1 MIRGD
6 QALRSTRLLPR
17 TLLRMTALAACALVT
32 ACAVGPDYKRPDT
45 EVPQQYK
52 EAGDWKVSTP
62 NDAVARGKWWEIF
75 NDPQLNAL
83 EDQVAAANQNI
94 LVAEAQ
100 YRQAQAL
107 VQSAQAAFFPT
118 LGASASATRSRSVRT
133 SVNPDGS
140 LSNGNPSIGN
150 SQSLSLN
157 ASWELDLWG
166 RIRRSVESNKA
177 SAEASAGDLSAALL
191 SAQATLAQN
200 YFQLRVTDTQ
210 KAVLQRT
217 VADYERFLKLTQ
229 NQYAVGVAQRSD
241 VLTAQTQL
249 KQSQA
254 LLLDTEVTRAQLEH
268 GIAVLIG
275 KPPAEFALAPT
286 TASNVYAL
294 PALPDIPLQVPSAV
308 LERRPDIAAA
318 ERRMAAANAQ
328 IGVAKAAYFPTLTLG
343 ASAGLSANTLAHL
356 ATLPSRV
363 WSIGPALAATLFDGG
378 ARSAAVDK
386 AGAAYDGT
394 VATYRQTVL
403 GAFQDVE
410 DNLAALRWQAQEF
423 DAQADAVKA
432 AQEAAQLN
440 LNRYRA
446 GTVSFLEVIT
456 AQGTAYN
463 AERTLL
469 TLQGKRYSAAVLL
482 VKALGGGWHGEV
494 PAVGPMASQTT
505 LHPASAPTA
514 Q

>member
-1 MIRGD
+1 M
-6 QALRSTRLLPR
+6 L
-17 TLLRMTALAACALVT
+17 ALAACALVA
-32 ACAVGPDYKRPDT
+32 ACAVGPDYKRPAT

-52 EAGDWKVSTP
+52 EAGDWKVANP
-62 NDAVARGKWWEIF
+62 NDAIVRGKWWEIF

-83 EDQVAAANQNI
+83 EEQVAAANQNI

-107 VQSAQAAFFPT
+107 VQSARAQFFPT
-118 LGASASATRSRSVRT
+118 LGANASATRSRSVRT
-133 SVNPDGS
+133 TVNPDGS
-140 LSNGNPSIGN
+140 LSVGNPSLTN
-150 SQSLSLN
+150 SQSLSLD

-166 RIRRSVESNKA
+166 GIRRNVESNKA
-177 SAEASAGDLSAALL
+177 SAEASARDLASALL
-191 SAQATLAQN
+191 SAQATLAQD
-200 YFQLRVTDTQ
+200 YFQLLVTDTQ

-249 KQSQA
+249 KQAQA
-254 LLLDTEVTRAQLEH
+254 QLLDAEVTRAQLEH
-268 GIAVLIG
+268 AIAVLIG
-275 KPPAEFALAPT
+275 KPPATFSIAPT
-286 TASNVYAL
+286 KAANVYEL
-294 PALPDIPLQVPSAV
+294 PTLPDIPLGIPSAV
-308 LERRPDIAAA
+308 LERRPDVAAA
-318 ERRMAAANAQ
+318 ERRMAATNAQ

-343 ASAGLSANTLAHL
+343 ASVGLTANTLSHL
-356 ATLPSRV
+356 ATLPSRI
-363 WSIGPALAATLFDGG
+363 WSIGPTLATSLFDGG

-386 AGAAYDGT
+386 AGAAYDAS

-410 DNLAALRWQAQEF
+410 DNLAALRWQAREF

-432 AQEAAQLN
+432 AQEAAQLD

-446 GTVSFLEVIT
+446 GTISFLEVIT
-456 AQGTAYN
+456 AQATAYN

-469 TLQGKRYSAAVLL
+469 TLQGKQYSATVLL

-494 PAVGPMASQTT
+494 PAVGPMASQAAQQAAAA
-505 LHPASAPTA
+505 PAA

>member
-1 MIRGD
+1 MTRGTH
-6 QALRSTRLLPR
+6 ALRISRLLPR
-17 TLLRMTALAACALVT
+17 MVALAACALVT
-32 ACAVGPDYKRPDT
+32 ACAVGPDYKRPSA

-52 EAGDWKVSTP
+52 ETAGEWKVGMPS
-62 NDAVARGKWWEIF
+62 DAIARGTWWEIF
-75 NDPQLNAL
+75 GDPQLNAL
-83 EDQVAAANQNI
+83 EEQVAAANQNI

-100 YRQAQAL
+100 YREAQAL
-107 VQSAQAAFFPT
+107 VQSARAQFFPT
-118 LGASASATRSRSVRT
+118 LTGSASASRSRSVRT
-133 SVNPDGS
+133 TVNADGS
-140 LSNGNPSIGN
+140 LSTGSPTIANA
-150 SQSLSLN
+150 QSLTLD

-166 RIRRSVESNKA
+166 RIRRTVESNRA
-177 SAEASAGDLSAALL
+177 SAQASAGDLASALL
-191 SAQATLAQN
+191 SAQATLAQD

-217 VADYERFLKLTQ
+217 VADYERFLQLTQ

-249 KQSQA
+249 KQAQA
-254 LLLDTEVTRAQLEH
+254 LLLDAEVTRAQLEH
-268 GIAVLIG
+268 AIAVLIG
-275 KPPAEFALAPT
+275 KSPSEFSLAPT
-286 TASNVYAL
+286 DAATAQAL
-294 PALPDIPLQVPSAV
+294 PPLPDIPLEIPSTV

-318 ERRMAAANAQ
+318 ERRMAAANAD

-343 ASAGLSANTLAHL
+343 ASAGLSANTLSRL
-356 ATLPSRV
+356 ATLPSRI
-363 WSIGPALAATLFDGG
+363 WSIGPTLAATLFDGG
-378 ARSAAVDK
+378 ARAAALDK
-386 AGAAYDGT
+386 AGAAYDAAVG
-394 VATYRQTVL
+394 TYRQTVL

-423 DAQADAVKA
+423 DVQNDAVQS
-432 AQEAAQLN
+432 AQEAARLD

-456 AQGTAYN
+456 AQATAYT

-482 VKALGGGWHGEV
+482 VKATGGGWHGEV
-494 PAVGPMASQTT
+494 PAVGPAAARTASTST
-505 LHPASAPTA
+505 PA

>member
-1 MIRGD
+1 
-6 QALRSTRLLPR
+6 
-17 TLLRMTALAACALVT
+17 
-32 ACAVGPDYKRPDT
+32 
-45 EVPQQYK
+45 
-52 EAGDWKVSTP
+52 
-62 NDAVARGKWWEIF
+62 
-75 NDPQLNAL
+75 
-83 EDQVAAANQNI
+83 
-94 LVAEAQ
+94 VAEAQ

-107 VQSAQAAFFPT
+107 VQSARAQFFPT
-118 LGASASATRSRSVRT
+118 LSASASATRSRSVRT
-133 SVNPDGS
+133 TVNPDGS
-140 LSNGNPSIGN
+140 LSTGNPSLLN
-150 SQSLSLN
+150 AQSISLD

-166 RIRRSVESNKA
+166 RVRRTVESNKA
-177 SAEASAGDLSAALL
+177 SAEASAGDLASALL

-217 VADYERFLKLTQ
+217 VADYERFLQLTK

-249 KQSQA
+249 QQSQA

-268 GIAVLIG
+268 AIAVLIG
-275 KPPAEFALAPT
+275 KTPSEFSLAST
-286 TASNVYAL
+286 SAATVQDL
-294 PALPDIPLQVPSAV
+294 PLLPEIPLEIPSSV

-318 ERRMAAANAQ
+318 ERRMAAANAN

-343 ASAGLSANTLAHL
+343 ATAGVAANTLSHL
-356 ATLPSRV
+356 ATLPTRI
-363 WSIGPALAATLFDGG
+363 WSIGPTLAATLFDAG

-386 AGAAYDGT
+386 AGAAYDQS

-410 DNLAALRWQAQEF
+410 DNLAALRWEAKEF
-423 DAQADAVKA
+423 DAQNEAVKA
-432 AQEAAQLN
+432 AQEAAQLD

-446 GTVSFLEVIT
+446 GTISFLEVIT
-456 AQGTAYN
+456 AQATAYN

-494 PAVGPMASQTT
+494 PLVGQAAQ
-505 LHPASAPTA
+505 PATSAPTP

>member
-1 MIRGD
+1 MTRGIH
-6 QALRSTRLLPR
+6 ALHPSRLLPR
-17 TLLRMTALAACALVT
+17 LVALAACALVT
-32 ACAVGPDYKRPDT
+32 ACAVGPDYKRPSAD
-45 EVPQQYK
+45 VPQQHK
-52 EAGDWKVSTP
+52 ETAGAWKVGAPADT
-62 NDAVARGKWWEIF
+62 ATRGKWWEIF
-75 NDPQLNAL
+75 GDAQLNAL

-94 LVAEAQ
+94 FVAEAQ

-107 VQSAQAAFFPT
+107 VQSARAQFFPT
-118 LGASASATRSRSVRT
+118 LSASASATRSRSVRT
-133 SVNPDGS
+133 TVNPDGS
-140 LSNGNPSIGN
+140 LSTGNPSLLN
-150 SQSLSLN
+150 AQSISLD

-166 RIRRSVESNKA
+166 RVRRTVESNKA
-177 SAEASAGDLSAALL
+177 SAEASAGDLASALL

-217 VADYERFLKLTQ
+217 VADYERFLQLTK

-249 KQSQA
+249 QQSQA

-268 GIAVLIG
+268 AIAVLIG
-275 KPPAEFALAPT
+275 KTPSEFSLAST
-286 TASNVYAL
+286 SAATVQDL
-294 PALPDIPLQVPSAV
+294 PLLPEIPLEIPSSV

-318 ERRMAAANAQ
+318 ERRMAAANAN

-343 ASAGLSANTLAHL
+343 ATAGVAANTLSHL
-356 ATLPSRV
+356 ATLPTRI
-363 WSIGPALAATLFDGG
+363 WSIGPTLAATLFDAG

-386 AGAAYDGT
+386 AGAAYDQS

-410 DNLAALRWQAQEF
+410 DNLAALRWEAKEF
-423 DAQADAVKA
+423 DAQNEAVKA
-432 AQEAAQLN
+432 AQEAAQLD

-446 GTVSFLEVIT
+446 GTISFLEVIT
-456 AQGTAYN
+456 AQATAYN

-494 PAVGPMASQTT
+494 PLVGQAAQ
-505 LHPASAPTA
+505 PATSAPTP

>member
-1 MIRGD
+1 MTRGT
-6 QALRSTRLLPR
+6 QALRTSLL
-17 TLLRMTALAACALVT
+17 ALAACALVS
-32 ACAVGPDYKRPDT
+32 ACAVGPDYKRPT
-45 EVPQQYK
+45 AEVPQQYK
-52 EAGDWKVSTP
+52 EAGDWKIADPS
-62 NDAVARGKWWEIF
+62 DAIARGKWWEIF

-83 EDQVAAANQNI
+83 EEQVAAANQNI

-107 VQSAQAAFFPT
+107 VQSAQASFFPT

-140 LSNGNPSIGN
+140 LSTGNPSLLN

-177 SAEASAGDLSAALL
+177 SAQASAGDLSSALL

-268 GIAVLIG
+268 AIAVLIG
-275 KPPAEFALAPT
+275 KPPAEFSLAPATAT
-286 TASNVYAL
+286 TVADL
-294 PALPDIPLQVPSAV
+294 PALPAIPLEVPSAV

-343 ASAGLSANTLAHL
+343 ASAGLAANTLSRL

-363 WSIGPALAATLFDGG
+363 WSIGPTLAATLFDGG
-378 ARSAAVDK
+378 ARAAAVDK
-386 AGAAYDGT
+386 AGAAYDAS

-410 DNLAALRWQAQEF
+410 DNLAALRWQTQEF
-423 DAQADAVKA
+423 GVQADAVKA

-456 AQGTAYN
+456 AQATAYS

-469 TLQGKRYSAAVLL
+469 TLQGKQYSAAVLL

-494 PAVGPMASQTT
+494 PVVGKAALQ
-505 LHPASAPTA
+505 PASAPAA

>member
-1 MIRGD
+1 MTRGIH
-6 QALRSTRLLPR
+6 ALHPSRLLPR
-17 TLLRMTALAACALVT
+17 LVALAACALVT
-32 ACAVGPDYKRPDT
+32 ACAVGPDYKRPSAD
-45 EVPQQYK
+45 VPQPYK
-52 EAGDWKVSTP
+52 ETAGAWKVGAPADT
-62 NDAVARGKWWEIF
+62 ATRGKWWEIF
-75 NDPQLNAL
+75 GDAQLNAL

-94 LVAEAQ
+94 FVAEAQ

-107 VQSAQAAFFPT
+107 VQSARAQFFPT
-118 LGASASATRSRSVRT
+118 LSASASATRSRSVRT
-133 SVNPDGS
+133 TVNPDGS
-140 LSNGNPSIGN
+140 LSTGNPSLLN
-150 SQSLSLN
+150 AQSISLD

-166 RIRRSVESNKA
+166 RVRRTVESNKA
-177 SAEASAGDLSAALL
+177 SAEASAGDLASALL

-217 VADYERFLKLTQ
+217 VADYERFLQLTK

-249 KQSQA
+249 QQSQA

-268 GIAVLIG
+268 AIAVLIG
-275 KPPAEFALAPT
+275 KTPSEFSLAST
-286 TASNVYAL
+286 SAATVQDL
-294 PALPDIPLQVPSAV
+294 PLLPEIPLEIPSSV

-318 ERRMAAANAQ
+318 ERRMAAANAN

-343 ASAGLSANTLAHL
+343 ATAGVAANTLSHL
-356 ATLPSRV
+356 ATLPTRI
-363 WSIGPALAATLFDGG
+363 WSIGPTLAATLFDAG

-386 AGAAYDGT
+386 AGAAYDQS

-410 DNLAALRWQAQEF
+410 DNLAALRWEAKEF
-423 DAQADAVKA
+423 DAQNEAVKA
-432 AQEAAQLN
+432 AQEAAQLD

-446 GTVSFLEVIT
+446 GTISFLEVIT
-456 AQGTAYN
+456 AQATAYN

-494 PAVGPMASQTT
+494 PLVGQAAQ
-505 LHPASAPTA
+505 PATSAPTP

>member
-1 MIRGD
+1 MKRGH
-6 QALRSTRLLPR
+6 QALRTSLL
-17 TLLRMTALAACALVT
+17 ALAACALVT
-32 ACAVGPDYKRPDT
+32 ACAVGPDYKRPGA

-52 EAGDWKVSTP
+52 EAGDWKVASP
-62 NDAVARGKWWEIF
+62 NDAMARGKWWEIF

-83 EDQVAAANQNI
+83 EEQVAAANQNI

-107 VQSAQAAFFPT
+107 VQSARASFFPT
-118 LGASASATRSRSVRT
+118 LGANASATRSRSVRT
-133 SVNPDGS
+133 TVNPDGS
-140 LSNGNPSIGN
+140 LSTGNPSLLN
-150 SQSLSLN
+150 SQSLSLD

-177 SAEASAGDLSAALL
+177 SAEASAGDLASALL

-217 VADYERFLKLTQ
+217 VDNYERFLKLTQ

-254 LLLDTEVTRAQLEH
+254 LLLDAEVTRAQLEH
-268 GIAVLIG
+268 AIAVLIG
-275 KPPAEFALAPT
+275 KPPSEFSLAAT
-286 TASNVYAL
+286 SASNVYEL
-294 PALPDIPLQVPSAV
+294 PALPAIPLQVPSAV

-343 ASAGLSANTLAHL
+343 ASAGLAANTLAHL

-363 WSIGPALAATLFDGG
+363 WSIGPTLAATLFDGG
-378 ARSAAVDK
+378 ARAAAVDK
-386 AGAAYDGT
+386 AGAAYDAS

-410 DNLAALRWQAQEF
+410 DNLAAVRWQNQEF
-423 DAQADAVKA
+423 EVQADAVKA
-432 AQEAAQLN
+432 AQEAAQLD

-456 AQGTAYN
+456 AQATAYN

-469 TLQGKRYSAAVLL
+469 TLQGKQYSAAVLL

-494 PAVGPMASQTT
+494 PVVGPAALPQASS
-505 LHPASAPTA
+505 PAA

>member
-1 MIRGD
+1 MTRGIH
-6 QALRSTRLLPR
+6 ALHPSRLLPR
-17 TLLRMTALAACALVT
+17 LVALAACALVT
-32 ACAVGPDYKRPDT
+32 ACAVGPDYKRPSAD
-45 EVPQQYK
+45 VPQQYK
-52 EAGDWKVSTP
+52 ETAGAWKVGAPADT
-62 NDAVARGKWWEIF
+62 ATRGKWWEIF
-75 NDPQLNAL
+75 GDAQLNAL

-94 LVAEAQ
+94 FVAEAQ

-107 VQSAQAAFFPT
+107 VQSARAQFFPT
-118 LGASASATRSRSVRT
+118 LSASASATRSRSVRT
-133 SVNPDGS
+133 TVNPDGS
-140 LSNGNPSIGN
+140 LSTGNPSLLN
-150 SQSLSLN
+150 AQSISLD

-166 RIRRSVESNKA
+166 RVRRTVESNKA
-177 SAEASAGDLSAALL
+177 SAEASAGDLASALL

-217 VADYERFLKLTQ
+217 VADYERFLQLTK

-249 KQSQA
+249 QQSQA

-268 GIAVLIG
+268 AIAVLIG
-275 KPPAEFALAPT
+275 KTPSEFSLAST
-286 TASNVYAL
+286 SAATVQDL
-294 PALPDIPLQVPSAV
+294 PLLPEIPLEIPSSV

-318 ERRMAAANAQ
+318 ERRMAAANAN

-343 ASAGLSANTLAHL
+343 ATAGVAANTLSHL
-356 ATLPSRV
+356 ATLPTRI
-363 WSIGPALAATLFDGG
+363 WSIGPTLAATLFDAG

-386 AGAAYDGT
+386 AGAAYDQS
-394 VATYRQTVL
+394 VATNRQTVL

-410 DNLAALRWQAQEF
+410 DNLAALRWEAKEF
-423 DAQADAVKA
+423 DAQNEAVKA
-432 AQEAAQLN
+432 AQEAAQLD

-446 GTVSFLEVIT
+446 GTISFLEVIT
-456 AQGTAYN
+456 AQATAYN

-494 PAVGPMASQTT
+494 PLVGQAAQ
-505 LHPASAPTA
+505 PATSAPTP

>member
-1 MIRGD
+1 MTRGP
-6 QALRSTRLLPR
+6 QALRPLRPLL
-17 TLLRMTALAACALVT
+17 LALAACALMS
-32 ACAVGPDYKRPDT
+32 ACAVGPDYKRPDA

-52 EAGDWKVSTP
+52 EAGDWKVGTP
-62 NDAVARGKWWEIF
+62 NDALARGKWWEIF

-83 EDQVAAANQNI
+83 EEQVAAANQNI
-94 LVAEAQ
+94 LVAESQ

-107 VQSAQAAFFPT
+107 VQQARASFFPT
-118 LGASASATRSRSVRT
+118 LGANASATRSRSVRT
-133 SVNPDGS
+133 TVNPDGS
-140 LSNGNPSIGN
+140 LGTGNPSITN
-150 SQSLSLN
+150 AQSLSLD

-166 RIRRSVESNKA
+166 RIRRSVESNQA
-177 SAEASAGDLSAALL
+177 SAQASAGDLSSALL
-191 SAQATLAQN
+191 SAQATLAQD

-210 KAVLQRT
+210 KTVLQRT

-249 KQSQA
+249 KQAQA
-254 LLLDTEVTRAQLEH
+254 QLLDTEVTRAQLEH
-268 GIAVLIG
+268 AIAVLIG
-275 KPPAEFALAPT
+275 KPPAEFSLAPIS
-286 TASNVYAL
+286 ASNVYEL
-294 PALPDIPLQVPSAV
+294 PALPDIPLEVPSSV
-308 LERRPDIAAA
+308 LERRPDVAAA

-343 ASAGLSANTLAHL
+343 ASAGLSANTLSRL

-363 WSIGPALAATLFDGG
+363 WSIGPSLAATLFDAG

-432 AQEAAQLN
+432 AQEAAQLD

-446 GTVSFLEVIT
+446 GTISFLEVIT
-456 AQGTAYN
+456 AQATAYN

-494 PAVGPMASQTT
+494 PIVGKAALQ
-505 LHPASAPTA
+505 PASPAAAPSA

>member
-1 MIRGD
+1 MTRGT
-6 QALRSTRLLPR
+6 QALRTSLL
-17 TLLRMTALAACALVT
+17 ALAACALVS
-32 ACAVGPDYKRPDT
+32 ACAVGPDYKRPDA

-52 EAGDWKVSTP
+52 EAGDWKVADPS
-62 NDAVARGKWWEIF
+62 DAIARGKWWEIF

-83 EDQVAAANQNI
+83 EEQVAAANQNI

-107 VQSAQAAFFPT
+107 VQSAQASFFPT
-118 LGASASATRSRSVRT
+118 LGANASATRSRSVRT

-140 LSNGNPSIGN
+140 LSTGNPSLLN

-166 RIRRSVESNKA
+166 RIRRTVESNKA
-177 SAEASAGDLSAALL
+177 SAQASAGDLSSALL

-217 VADYERFLKLTQ
+217 VANYERFLKLTQ

-268 GIAVLIG
+268 AIAVLIG
-275 KPPAEFALAPT
+275 KPPAEFSLAPA
-286 TASNVYAL
+286 TAASAADL
-294 PALPDIPLQVPSAV
+294 PALPAIPLEVPSAV

-343 ASAGLSANTLAHL
+343 ASAGLAANTLTRL

-363 WSIGPALAATLFDGG
+363 WSIGPTLAATLFDGG
-378 ARSAAVDK
+378 ARAAAVDK
-386 AGAAYDGT
+386 AGAAYDAS

-410 DNLAALRWQAQEF
+410 DNLSRCA
-423 DAQADAVKA
+423 
-432 AQEAAQLN
+432 
-440 LNRYRA
+440 
-446 GTVSFLEVIT
+446 
-456 AQGTAYN
+456 
-463 AERTLL
+463 
-469 TLQGKRYSAAVLL
+469 GKRRNL
-482 VKALGGGWHGEV
+482 VHR
-494 PAVGPMASQTT
+494 PMPSRPRRKPRSST
-505 LHPASAPTA
+505 
-514 Q
+514 

>member
-1 MIRGD
+1 MKRGH
-6 QALRSTRLLPR
+6 QALRTSLL
-17 TLLRMTALAACALVT
+17 ALAACALVT

-52 EAGDWKVSTP
+52 EAGDWKVGTP
-62 NDAVARGKWWEIF
+62 NDAVTRGKWWLIF
-75 NDPQLNAL
+75 NDPHLNAL

-94 LVAEAQ
+94 LVAESQ

-107 VQSAQAAFFPT
+107 VQSSRAAFFPT
-118 LGASASATRSRSVRT
+118 LGANASATRSRSVRT
-133 SVNPDGS
+133 TINPDGS
-140 LSNGNPSIGN
+140 LSTGTPTLTN
-150 SQSLSLN
+150 SQSLSLD

-166 RIRRSVESNKA
+166 RIRRSVESSKA

-191 SAQATLAQN
+191 SAQATLAQD

-249 KQSQA
+249 KQAQA

-268 GIAVLIG
+268 AIAVLIG
-275 KPPAEFALAPT
+275 KPPAEFSLAAT
-286 TASNVYAL
+286 TAANVYEL
-294 PALPDIPLQVPSAV
+294 PVLPEIPLTVPSAV
-308 LERRPDIAAA
+308 LERRPDVAAA

-363 WSIGPALAATLFDGG
+363 WSIGPTLAATLFDAG

-386 AGAAYDGT
+386 ASAAYDGT

-410 DNLAALRWQAQEF
+410 DNLAALRWEAQEF

-432 AQEAAQLN
+432 AQEAAQID
-440 LNRYRA
+440 LNRYGA
-446 GTVSFLEVIT
+446 GTISFLEVIT
-456 AQGTAYN
+456 AQATAYN

-494 PAVGPMASQTT
+494 PVVGQAALQ
-505 LHPASAPTA
+505 PASEAAA

>member
-1 MIRGD
+1 V
-6 QALRSTRLLPR
+6 QS
-17 TLLRMTALAACALVT
+17 
-32 ACAVGPDYKRPDT
+32 AV
-45 EVPQQYK
+45 EV
-52 EAGDWKVSTP
+52 
-62 NDAVARGKWWEIF
+62 
-75 NDPQLNAL
+75 
-83 EDQVAAANQNI
+83 
-94 LVAEAQ
+94 
-100 YRQAQAL
+100 RQAQTQLLATESQIPAIELSIARNEDALATLLGKPPRAFDVSAALPPRAVPPAVPPGLPSALIERRPDIRQAESAL
-107 VQSAQAAFFPT
+107 VAANANIGVARAQFFPT
-118 LGASASATRSRSVRT
+118 LSASASATRSRSVRT
-133 SVNPDGS
+133 TVNPDGS
-140 LSNGNPSIGN
+140 LSTGNPSLLN
-150 SQSLSLN
+150 AQSISLD

-166 RIRRSVESNKA
+166 RVRRTVESNKA
-177 SAEASAGDLSAALL
+177 SAEASAGDLASALL

-217 VADYERFLKLTQ
+217 VADYERFLQLTK

-249 KQSQA
+249 QQSQA

-268 GIAVLIG
+268 AIAVLIG
-275 KPPAEFALAPT
+275 KTPSEFSLAST
-286 TASNVYAL
+286 SAATVQDL
-294 PALPDIPLQVPSAV
+294 PLLPEIPLEIPSSV

-318 ERRMAAANAQ
+318 ERRMAAANAN

-343 ASAGLSANTLAHL
+343 ATAGVAANTLSHL
-356 ATLPSRV
+356 ATLPTRI
-363 WSIGPALAATLFDGG
+363 WSIGPTLAATLFDAG

-386 AGAAYDGT
+386 AGAAYDQS

-410 DNLAALRWQAQEF
+410 DNLAALRWEAKEF
-423 DAQADAVKA
+423 DAQNEAVKA
-432 AQEAAQLN
+432 AQEAAQLD

-446 GTVSFLEVIT
+446 GTISFLEVIT
-456 AQGTAYN
+456 AQATAYN

-494 PAVGPMASQTT
+494 PLVGQAAQ
-505 LHPASAPTA
+505 PATSAPTP

>member
-1 MIRGD
+1 MMKRGH
-6 QALRSTRLLPR
+6 QAHRTPRLLPR
-17 TLLRMTALAACALVT
+17 TLLSATALAACALLS

-52 EAGDWKVSTP
+52 EAGDWKVANPS
-62 NDAVARGKWWEIF
+62 DAIARGKWWEIF

-83 EDQVAAANQNI
+83 EEQVAAANQNI
-94 LVAEAQ
+94 AVADAQ

-107 VQSAQAAFFPT
+107 VQSAQASFFPT

-133 SVNPDGS
+133 TVNPDGS
-140 LSNGNPSIGN
+140 LSVGNPSLQN

-166 RIRRSVESNKA
+166 SIRRNVESNKA
-177 SAEASAGDLSAALL
+177 SAQASAGDLSAALL
-191 SAQATLAQN
+191 SAQATLAQD

-217 VADYERFLKLTQ
+217 VADYERFLKLTE
-229 NQYAVGVAQRSD
+229 NRYAVGVAQRSD

-249 KQSQA
+249 KQAQA

-268 GIAVLIG
+268 AIAVLIG
-275 KPPAEFALAPT
+275 KPPAAFSLAPSKAT
-286 TASNVYAL
+286 NVYEL
-294 PALPDIPLQVPSAV
+294 PALPNIPLEIPSAV
-308 LERRPDIAAA
+308 LERRPDVAAA

-328 IGVAKAAYFPTLTLG
+328 IGVAKAAFFPTLTLG
-343 ASAGLSANTLAHL
+343 ASTGLAANTLTHL
-356 ATLPSRV
+356 ATLPSRI
-363 WSIGPALAATLFDGG
+363 WSIGPTLAATLFDGG
-378 ARSAAVDK
+378 ARSAALDK
-386 AGAAYDGT
+386 AGAAYDGS

-410 DNLAALRWQAQEF
+410 DNLAALRWQTKEF
-423 DAQADAVKA
+423 DVQADAVKA
-432 AQEAAQLN
+432 AQEAAQLY

-446 GTVSFLEVIT
+446 GTVSFLDVIT

-469 TLQGKRYSAAVLL
+469 TLQGKQYSAAVLL

-494 PAVGPMASQTT
+494 PVVGQAALQ
-505 LHPASAPTA
+505 PASAPVA